1 MANNRKQRLG
11 LQREITLG
19 DAYANLKPSDKAV
32 LKYLNNL
39 ILNNDGETCTA
50 SIPKIASMCDLSER
64 QVQISTKR
72 LIGAGLLER
81 IGYDFSNPV
90 REKRGTIYKVL
101 IQRNGTRS
109 SPNKSRKKRSI
120 KFFRSYADG
129 MSE

>member
-39 ILNNDGETCTA
+39 ILSNDRETCTA
-50 SIPKIASMCDLSER
+50 SIPKIANMCDLSER

-72 LIGAGLLER
+72 LISAGLLER

-101 IQRNGTRS
+101 IQRNETRS

-120 KFFRSYADG
+120 KFLLIW
-129 MSE
+129 SED